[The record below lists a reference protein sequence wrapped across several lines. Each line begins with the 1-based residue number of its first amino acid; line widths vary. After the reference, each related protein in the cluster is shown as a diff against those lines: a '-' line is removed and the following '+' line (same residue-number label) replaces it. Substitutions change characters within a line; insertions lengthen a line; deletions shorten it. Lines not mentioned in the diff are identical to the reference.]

1 MMTKEDGEELMR
13 LQTYLKQL
21 VDNRHHWARTEE
33 IKIEN
38 QLMEL
43 HKRLS
48 ERREVTAWIA

>member
-1 MMTKEDGEELMR
+1 MTKEDGEELMR